1 MSNDSDYRVAEKA
14 FGVVSG
20 FFWHNQYRAL
30 CDYLEEIGIDVIDS
44 IVEGVADPLGHD
56 QYLWMKVIAT
66 LQQKDQQ
73 EESKDILKHT
83 GLQKAVDHLHAIA
96 ASDPKQFLHTAQL
109 VQAEVERVSQ
119 NPNAPAT
126 YYLAAETAK
135 ENGEL
140 SVYALAQEL
149 QGVYWKSKGR
159 MEYAHLH
166 FANAVQGYLKLGNDD
181 KVQLMESIHGHSL
194 SFRRRAMNDSSL
206 DDLSSTPS
214 WRSSSLESS
223 DLTDASTKASRRGSN
238 ALDNISYLK
247 VANAIAEEIDL
258 SALMLQIIRVVLENV
273 GAEQGFLL
281 LKQNNHYQL
290 HAQAEASSDG
300 IHVMEVVETEAG
312 SPPVLLPKDIINYCA
327 QTKKPVLLDNA
338 QEDSRFVGDD
348 YLKKQKVKSLICFPI
363 IHKDNARAIFVL
375 VNNAVSSVF
384 TQQHIQFMTTL
395 APQFA
400 VSIENAILYQQLM
413 QLNNDLENT
422 IGHRTEEL
430 KAANE
435 ELQAFSSS
443 VSHDLKAP
451 LRAIS
456 GLSLA
461 LKEDC
466 AGELPEEGMD
476 YIQHVCDASER
487 MGHIIDGLLMLS
499 QSTQSTLQ
507 WAEVDLSVLVNEKV
521 RWLRNLEP
529 DRNVVTEV
537 QSGCVTHGDVQLLH
551 QVMDN
556 LLSNAWKYSHKK
568 NQAYIEFG
576 QQKTERNSNTF
587 FVRDN
592 GAGFDAANS
601 DELFKPFRRFH
612 TVSEFEGTGIG
623 LATVSRIIKRHGGDI
638 WVNSQVGKGAT
649 FYFSLS
655 QTEPNKDDVRKGNVN
670 SNANN
675 QETMNQCK
683 PS

>member
-1 MSNDSDYRVAEKA
+1 MVW
-14 FGVVSG
+14 V
-20 FFWHNQYRAL
+20 FFCHNQYRAL
-30 CDYLEEIGIDVIDS
+30 CDYREEVGTDVIDS
-44 IVEGVADPLGHD
+44 VMEGLADPFGRD
-56 QYLWMKVIAT
+56 QYQWMKMIAT
-66 LQQKDQQ
+66 LQSFSPDVLEKQGA
-73 EESKDILKHT
+73 EEELVSTLKHF
-83 GLQKAVDHLHAIA
+83 GLQKAFDHLTAIA
-96 ASDPKQFLHTAQL
+96 ASNPKQFLPCEQL
-109 VQAEVERVSQ
+109 AQAELERVAQKSS
-119 NPNAPAT
+119 APAT

-135 ENGEL
+135 ANGEL
-140 SVYALAQEL
+140 GVYALAQEL
-149 QGVYWKSKGR
+149 QGVYWKNKGR

-166 FANAVQGYLKLGNDD
+166 FANAVQGYSKWGNDD

-194 SFRRRAMNDSSL
+194 SFRRRATNDSSL
-206 DDLSSTPS
+206 DDLSNTSS
-214 WRSSSLESS
+214 WQSSSMTSS
-223 DLTDASTKASRRGSN
+223 ELTSTTSKSTRRGSN

-258 SALMLQIIRVVLENV
+258 NALMLQIIRVVLENV

-290 HAQAEASSDG
+290 HAQAETSSDG
-300 IHVMEVVETEAG
+300 IHVTEVQETESD

-327 QTKKPVLLDNA
+327 QTKKPVLLDDA

-400 VSIENAILYQQLM
+400 VSIENALLYQQLM

-466 AGELPEEGMD
+466 ADELPEEGMD

-499 QSTQSTLQ
+499 QSTQSALQ
-507 WAEVDLSVLVNEKV
+507 WDEVDLSALANEKV

-529 DRNVVTEV
+529 NRTVIIEIQD
-537 QSGCVTHGDVQLLH
+537 QCITHGDVQLLH

-556 LLSNAWKYSHKK
+556 LLSNAWKYSHK
-568 NQAYIEFG
+568 NPQAHIEVG
-576 QQKTERNSNTF
+576 QQKTERNANTF

-592 GAGFDAANS
+592 GAGFDAANAG
-601 DELFKPFRRFH
+601 DLFKPFRRFH
-612 TVSEFEGTGIG
+612 AASEFEGTGIG
-623 LATVSRIIKRHGGDI
+623 LATVSRIIKRHGGEI
-638 WVNSQVGKGAT
+638 WVNSEAGKGAT
-649 FYFSLS
+649 FYFTLS
-655 QTEPNKDDVRKGNVN
+655 QAEPNEID

-675 QETMNQCK
+675 QDGENQSK
-683 PS
+683 HS

>member
-1 MSNDSDYRVAEKA
+1 MSKNAETLTAEIA
-14 FGVVSG
+14 FDTVSG
-20 FFWHNQYRAL
+20 FFWHNQYHAL
-30 CDYLEEIGIDVIDS
+30 CDYREEIGSDVIDS
-44 IVEGVADPLGHD
+44 VLEGLADPFGRD
-56 QYLWMKVIAT
+56 QYQWMTLIAT
-66 LQQKDQQ
+66 LQVDPKAVF
-73 EESKDILKHT
+73 SHT
-83 GLQKAVDHLHAIA
+83 GLQKKLDHLTAIA
-96 ASDPKQFLHTAQL
+96 VSNPKQFSPCEQL
-109 VQAEVERVSQ
+109 VQAELERVAQ
-119 NPNAPAT
+119 KPNAPAT

-135 ENGEL
+135 ANGEL
-140 SVYALAQEL
+140 GVYALAQEL

-166 FANAVQGYLKLGNDD
+166 FANAVQGYSKYGNDD

-194 SFRRRAMNDSSL
+194 SFRQGGTNDSSL
-206 DDLSSTPS
+206 DNLSMTPS
-214 WRSSSLESS
+214 E
-223 DLTDASTKASRRGSN
+223 LTSTSTKSTRRGSN

-281 LKQNNHYQL
+281 LKQNNDYQL
-290 HAQAEASSDG
+290 HAQAETSSDG
-300 IHVMEVVETEAG
+300 IHVTEVQETESD

-327 QTKKPVLLDNA
+327 QTKKPVLLDDA

-348 YLKKQKVKSLICFPI
+348 YFKNQKVKSLICFPI

-395 APQFA
+395 APQFS
-400 VSIENAILYQQLM
+400 VSIENAILYQQLT
-413 QLNNDLENT
+413 QLNNDLEHT

-466 AGELPEEGMD
+466 ADELPEEGMD

-499 QSTQSTLQ
+499 QSTQSSLQ
-507 WAEVDLSVLVNEKV
+507 WDEVDLSELVNEKV

-529 DRNVVTEV
+529 NRIVVINIQEN
-537 QSGCVTHGDVQLLH
+537 CITHGDVQLLH
-551 QVMDN
+551 QVIDN
-556 LLSNAWKYSHKK
+556 LLSNAWKYSHK
-568 NQAYIEFG
+568 NPQAQIEFG
-576 QQKTERNSNTF
+576 QQKTERNPNTY

-592 GAGFDAANS
+592 GAGFDAANAG
-601 DELFKPFRRFH
+601 DLFKPFRRFH
-612 TVSEFEGTGIG
+612 TASEFEGTGIG
-623 LATVSRIIKRHGGDI
+623 LATVSRIIKRHGGEI
-638 WVNSQVGKGAT
+638 WVKSEAGKGAT
-649 FYFSLS
+649 FYFTLS
-655 QTEPNKDDVRKGNVN
+655 QADDNALDPNTLALNTLT
-670 SNANN
+670 SNANHRDGEN
-675 QETMNQCK
+675 QSK
-683 PS
+683 HP

>member
-1 MSNDSDYRVAEKA
+1 MSKKSGPLSAEKILD
-14 FGVVSG
+14 VVFG

-30 CDYLEEIGIDVIDS
+30 CDFLEETGLAVVDS
-44 IVEGVADPLGHD
+44 IMEGKADPSNYD

-66 LQQKDQQ
+66 LQQVSPDLLGKEEAQKDLQA
-73 EESKDILKHT
+73 ILKLT
-83 GLQKAVDHLHAIA
+83 GLQKTFDHLTTTAT
-96 ASDPKQFLHTAQL
+96 SNPKQFLHYKQL
-109 VQAEVERVSQ
+109 AQAELERVALK
-119 NPNAPAT
+119 PCAPAT

-135 ENGEL
+135 ANGEF

-166 FANAVQGYLKLGNDD
+166 FANAVQGYSKWGNDD

-194 SFRRRAMNDSSL
+194 SFRRRATNDASL
-206 DDLSSTPS
+206 DDLSNTSS
-214 WRSSSLESS
+214 WGASSKATSEFTS
-223 DLTDASTKASRRGSN
+223 ASTKSTRRDSN

-290 HAQAEASSDG
+290 HAQAESSSDG
-300 IHVMEVVETEAG
+300 IHVMEVSEAETDSTE
-312 SPPVLLPKDIINYCA
+312 VLLPKDIINYCA

-400 VSIENAILYQQLM
+400 VSIENALLYQQLM

-422 IGHRTEEL
+422 ISHRTEEL

-499 QSTQSTLQ
+499 QSTQSALQ
-507 WAEVDLSVLVNEKV
+507 WDEVDLSALVNEKV
-521 RWLRNLEP
+521 QWLRNLEP
-529 DRNVVTEV
+529 NRTVVTEV
-537 QSGCVTHGDVQLLH
+537 QSRCITHGDVQLLH
-551 QVMDN
+551 QVIDN
-556 LLSNAWKYSHKK
+556 LLSNAWKYSHK
-568 NQAYIEFG
+568 NPQAHIEFG
-576 QQKTERNSNTF
+576 QQKTERNPNTF

-592 GAGFDAANS
+592 GAGFDAANAG
-601 DELFKPFRRFH
+601 DLFKPFRRFH
-612 TVSEFEGTGIG
+612 TASEFEGTGIG
-623 LATVSRIIKRHGGDI
+623 LATVSRIVKRHGGDI
-638 WVNSQVGKGAT
+638 WVNSEAGKGAT
-649 FYFSLS
+649 FYFTLS
-655 QTEPNKDDVRKGNVN
+655 QDGE
-670 SNANN
+670 N
-675 QETMNQCK
+675 QSK
-683 PS
+683 HS